1 MLRFAPS
8 PTGSMHIGNLRVALL
23 NFLVAKRLKL
33 PLMVR
38 IEDTDLERNIPGK
51 DQEILEILEKVGITW
66 NELIYQS
73 ANLPT
78 HLAYAEKLLQS
89 KEAFYCYCT
98 PAFLEA
104 KKAEALKAKKPFRY
118 EDHWALLEKESNP
131 NPVVRLKGSTQEM
144 QFTDT
149 IKGTIHFK
157 AHELDSFVIL
167 RSNQT
172 PTYNFACAC
181 DDFTYGIS
189 YIIRGEDHV
198 SNTPKQM
205 LIQQALSRVL
215 NLPYKPTTYA
225 HLPIILN
232 EEDGKKMSK
241 RVESSSVQWLLKQG
255 FLPASIANYLIAL
268 GYKPPKEVFDLSE
281 AATWFVLENVSA
293 SSAKFSLS
301 YLRHLNHKRLQN
313 LSLEQLAKVLQ
324 IEPFKAPLAQLFLEE
339 SSTLVELRSKL
350 QAMFAPKDI
359 SKDYEGQN
367 FYDQCL
373 LLYNT
378 LKTMPVCTDFAN
390 FKQIA
395 MQKSQ
400 LKGKDFFK
408 PLRILLTGQSH
419 GLELATLYPHVY
431 PFLDQILTLA
441 TDHGC

>member
-78 HLAYAEKLLQS
+78 HLSYAEKLLQNQ
-89 KEAFYCYCT
+89 EAFYCYCT

-149 IKGTIHFK
+149 IKGSIRFN

-255 FLPASIANYLIAL
+255 FLPASIANYLISL

-281 AATWFVLENVSA
+281 ATTWFVLENVSA
-293 SSAKFSLS
+293 SSAKFSLP

-339 SSTLVELRSKL
+339 SSTLVELHSKL

-378 LKTMPVCTDFAN
+378 LKTMPVCTDFSN

-400 LKGKDFFK
+400 LRGKDFFK